1 MSNEELAERI
11 RDGEAELIPEL
22 WENVKG
28 FVRHQAYKYNRRYP
42 GRGGAEPGDL
52 VQSAYFAMLTSVQDF
67 RREKGFPFMAFLMN
81 DLKTEFSRC
90 FGFYSSRDAL
100 NRRPLSLDAP
110 IAEDKGERTL
120 ADNIQDPTENAI
132 EEVERE
138 IWLEQ
143 LRSALDAAMDQLPQ
157 DQRQTLKNRY
167 YQGKTLE
174 DTSTASGIPEAEV
187 RKLERR
193 GLDQLRRDKRKNG
206 LEQFIDSQ
214 TNFYNY
220 VSVNTF
226 NTTHCSAVE
235 KAVIYRENIRQQ
247 GEKQ

>member
-11 RDGEAELIPEL
+11 RDGETELIPEL
-22 WENVKG
+22 WNSVKG
-28 FVRHQAYKYNRRYP
+28 FIRHQAYRYYRRYP
-42 GRGGAEPGDL
+42 GRGGAEPDDL
-52 VQSAYFAMLTSVQDF
+52 VQCAYFAMLASVQDF
-67 RREKGFPFMAFLMN
+67 QREKGFPFMAFLMN

-100 NRRPLSLDAP
+100 NRLPRSLDEP
-110 IAEDKGERTL
+110 IAEDEGERTL
-120 ADNIQDPTENAI
+120 ADTVQDPTENTI

-143 LRSALDAAMDQLPQ
+143 LRSALDAALDQLPQ
-157 DQRQTLKNRY
+157 DQRRTLKNRY

-174 DTSTASGIPEAEV
+174 DTATASGIPEAEV

>member
-11 RDGEAELIPEL
+11 RDGETELIPEL
-22 WENVKG
+22 WNSVKG
-28 FVRHQAYKYNRRYP
+28 FIRHQAYKYYHRYR

-52 VQSAYFAMLTSVQDF
+52 VQSAYFAMLTSIQDF
-67 RREKGFPFMAFLMN
+67 RREKGFPFMAYLMN
-81 DLKTEFSRC
+81 ELKTEFSRC

-100 NRRPLSLDAP
+100 NRLPRSLDEP
-110 IAEDKGERTL
+110 IAEDEGERTL
-120 ADNIQDPTENAI
+120 ADTVQDPTENTI

-143 LRSALDAAMDQLPQ
+143 LRSALDAAMDQLPR
-157 DQRQTLKNRY
+157 DQKQTLTTRY
-167 YQGKTLE
+167 YQGLTIE
-174 DTSTASGIPEAEV
+174 ETAAATGTEKAEV

-193 GLDQLRRDKRKNG
+193 GLDQLRSQKRKNG
-206 LEQFIDSQ
+206 LEQFIDIQ

-226 NTTHCSAVE
+226 NTTHSSAVE